1 MRSFPILDHEGY
13 KQKQL
18 QQRSGFFLVVVLVVV
33 AVATL
38 AAYSFTE
45 TMLAY
50 DEATHLSGDHVQTRA
65 AAESGVEM
73 TRLLLSQP
81 ADMRDSVGGVLNNP
95 AMFQAMTIVP
105 PETDGRAVNFSIIA
119 PGMDEMGRLAGV
131 RLGLRNESS
140 KLNVNAL
147 IALDKNSDLLMPAMA
162 MMGGGSEAAM
172 VDQATADLEAS
183 ELTLPQSLLMSLPGM
198 TIDVA
203 DAILDW
209 LDDDEEARPNG
220 AELEFYSTLPT
231 PYAPK
236 NGPIDSVEELL
247 LVRGVTPALLF
258 GVDANRNGV
267 IDPAEQQMAMVD
279 PNSMASLGWAAFLT
293 VHGQEGN
300 KRRDGTPRININQD
314 DLEAM
319 YDEVSS
325 VIENP
330 DYATFVMAFRVAGAA
345 ASSGGA
351 ATGATGTSGG
361 ATGTSGGGGLGSGGV
376 LGAQRQLR
384 GPGESGGTPAASLL
398 QSNRS
403 GGGRGAGGAASGGAA
418 AGSASEIWT
427 ADAFDQVDLTGG
439 GGTKFSQVL
448 DLIDG
453 TVTLNGTTYMSPFTS
468 DPLQMAAYMPLLM
481 ESLTTQNF
489 QKMPGRININECP
502 AELLYGIPLLD
513 AETADAIL
521 EARAQPNESEN
532 RRYET
537 WPLVEG
543 LITMETMRSLMPLVT
558 AGGDVF
564 AAQVIGYHETAA
576 AATRLEVI
584 IDATGPNPRVVQYRD
599 LSHLGRGF
607 DLSVLGIRHFIPD
620 GN

>member
-1 MRSFPILDHEGY
+1 MAAYPIGDRHRQDQYNY
-13 KQKQL
+13 KY
-18 QQRSGFFLVVVLVVV
+18 QQRREGFFLVVVLVVV

-95 AMFQAMTIVP
+95 AMFQAVTIVP
-105 PETDGRAVNFSIIA
+105 PEIDGRAVNFTIIA

-162 MMGGGSEAAM
+162 MMGGGSEGGM
-172 VDQATADLEAS
+172 LDQTTADLEAS
-183 ELTLPQSLLMSLPGM
+183 ELSLPQSLLMSLPGM

-209 LDDDEEARPNG
+209 LDDDDEARPNG

-247 LVRGVTPALLF
+247 LVRGVTPQLLF

-300 KRRDGTPRININQD
+300 KRRDGTPRTNINQD

-325 VIENP
+325 VIENA
-330 DYATFVMAFRVAGAA
+330 DYATFIMAYRVAGAA
-345 ASSGGA
+345 ASGGGA
-351 ATGATGTSGG
+351 AGGGATGTSGG
-361 ATGTSGGGGLGSGGV
+361 AAGTSGGATGGGGSGLGSGGV
-376 LGAQRQLR
+376 LGTQRQLR
-384 GPGESGGTPAASLL
+384 GPGESTGSPAD
-398 QSNRS
+398 SNR
-403 GGGRGAGGAASGGAA
+403 GVAAGGAAGT
-418 AGSASEIWT
+418 ASEIWT

-453 TVTLNGTTYMSPFTS
+453 SVTLNGTTYMSPFTS
-468 DPLQMAAYMPLLM
+468 DPVQMAAYMPLLM
-481 ESLTTQNF
+481 GSLTTQNF

-521 EARAQPNESEN
+521 EARAQPSESEN

-543 LITMETMRSLMPLVT
+543 LITMETMRTLMPLVT

-564 AAQVIGYHETAA
+564 AAHVIGYHETAA

-620 GN
+620 GS